1 MLNMSVNIGRYGA
14 KIAIAGASA
23 AAASA
28 STVIVATG
36 IGVGVAL
43 AGYGAYRYLSSRRA
57 SQAPLALR
65 AVEARKSLP
74 SGEAR

>member
-1 MLNMSVNIGRYGA
+1 MLNMSVNIGRFGA

-36 IGVGVAL
+36 VGVGVAL
-43 AGYGAYRYLSSRRA
+43 AGYGAYRYLSSRRPVREPVVLHA
-57 SQAPLALR
+57 ADAK
-65 AVEARKSLP
+65 KSLP
-74 SGEAR
+74 SAG

>member
-1 MLNMSVNIGRYGA
+1 MLNMSVNIGRFGA

-43 AGYGAYRYLSSRRA
+43 AGFGAYRFLSSRRGP
-57 SQAPLALR
+57 QAPLALR
-65 AVEARKSLP
+65 PVEARKSLP
-74 SGEAR
+74 SRESR